1 MLREFNYIR
10 QLAGARPKHGQLPL
24 VAELPSPLGIRPLR
38 GGASGG
44 RKGGSGAWSV
54 FPEDRQVNS
63 TCFLLSNC
71 LSLEGEIGVLR
82 SHRNRTLK
90 VMIKSAPRV
99 AGAEEAASTVGPGG
113 SGVGKGFL
121 GLVHLANG

>member
-1 MLREFNYIR
+1 M
-10 QLAGARPKHGQLPL
+10 
-24 VAELPSPLGIRPLR
+24 
-38 GGASGG
+38 
-44 RKGGSGAWSV
+44 
-54 FPEDRQVNS
+54 FPEDQQVNS

-99 AGAEEAASTVGPGG
+99 AGAEGG
-113 SGVGKGFL
+113 SQHCGPWREWCQERLPWVGAFG
-121 GLVHLANG
+121 